1 MPLAAL
7 KLVRKTII
15 GRLENSR
22 EVTKMALERLILF
35 SDDELERVHET
46 SLKTLQEV
54 GIKVVSKKV

>member
-1 MPLAAL
+1 ME
-7 KLVRKTII
+7 
-15 GRLENSR
+15 RLENSR